1 MNTMSIGDQD
11 YLVDKPIDFMV
22 NGKQKTGILKYN
34 KSTFFTTEGFV
45 IKSDVTYDLNK
56 LPPGFQLLKSRDTTD
71 RMKAIENIKLERT
84 RQEQERA
91 QEQEAEIK
99 RRHLEY
105 AAEQERKIQKA
116 ILDNERNAKKA
127 AEINERYNIE
137 MQQKK
142 EKDDA
147 IDRLLNAQ
155 LETGIL
161 STDTKVGDVVK
172 HNGTIAEVVGKYFEI
187 RYTDE
192 NGTVI
197 QKVVKDETLMN
208 ITAAINKKQKV
219 DLDRNPPQNQSRG
232 PNAWREGG
240 TRKRRK
246 NRKTR
251 YGLETR
257 S

>member
-1 MNTMSIGDQD
+1 MELMKVGDQD

-22 NGKQKTGILKYN
+22 NGIKKTGILKYN
-34 KSTFFTTEGFV
+34 KGTFFTNEGFV
-45 IKSDVTYDLNK
+45 IKSDVTYDFNK

-71 RMKAIENIKLERT
+71 RMKAIENIQLERT

-91 QEQEAEIK
+91 QEKEAEIK
-99 RRHLEY
+99 RRQLEY
-105 AAEQERKIQKA
+105 AEQERKRQQA
-116 ILDNERNAKKA
+116 ILDNERNVKKA

-240 TRKRRK
+240 TRRRK